1 MYTNESILPYVTKT
15 LPGFFPSGAELS
27 AEEIGDGN
35 INYVFRIKDANT
47 GKSLI
52 VKHAENE
59 LRCYKAR
66 FVGTDRNRIESEVL
80 EFQHRLAP
88 DYIPEVYLY
97 DDENK
102 NIFMQDMQGYQNMR
116 YELCE
121 HKMFANVAEHVADFC
136 AKVLINTTDMV
147 VGAMDKKELVKRY
160 TNVYPC
166 EITER
171 HVLTEPYQD
180 LEENGVC
187 PENETFMRT
196 MIYEN
201 DELKARVGML
211 KNTFQIKAQA
221 LIHGDLHTGSIFV
234 TPEKT
239 CILDPEFAF
248 YGPIGYDVGNFI
260 ANMVFAYAN
269 AEATMNDDTKKTEYI
284 EWILD
289 TIRSFLDLFVSK
301 SMQIMKE
308 KSKDYAMQSDS
319 FFKLYID
326 DILTDTASYAGTEL
340 IRRIVGSSG
349 VKDIK
354 SIENQKAK
362 AIAEKKCLDL
372 GIQLIM
378 NPEAF
383 KTGESYVNAVVAV

>member
-1 MYTNESILPYVTKT
+1 MYTNQSILPYVKAT
-15 LPGFFPSGAELS
+15 LPNFFPYGAELS

-35 INYVFRIKDANT
+35 INYVFRIKDSVT

-80 EFQHRLAP
+80 EFEHRLAP

-102 NIFMQDMQGYQNMR
+102 NIFMQDMKGYQNMR

-121 HKMFANVAEHVADFC
+121 HKIFVHAAEHIADFC
-136 AKVLINTTDMV
+136 SKVLINTTDMII
-147 VGAMDKKELVKRY
+147 GAMEKKELVKRY
-160 TNVYPC
+160 TNIYPC

-187 PENETFMRT
+187 PENDKFMRE

-201 DELKARVGML
+201 DELKSRVGML
-211 KNTFQIKAQA
+211 KNIFQTKAQA

-234 TPEKT
+234 TSEKT

-248 YGPIGYDVGNFI
+248 YGPIGYDIGNFI
-260 ANMVFAYAN
+260 ANMIFAYAN
-269 AEATMNDDTKKTEYI
+269 AEATMEPGSKKDEYI
-284 EWILD
+284 NWVLQ
-289 TIRSFLDLFVSK
+289 TIKSFLDAFVSK
-301 SMQIMKE
+301 SINIMKE
-308 KSKDYAMQSDS
+308 KSIDYAMQSDA
-319 FFKLYID
+319 FFELYME
-326 DILTDTASYAGTEL
+326 DILKDTASFAGTEL

-354 SIENQKAK
+354 SIENEHAK

-372 GIQLIM
+372 GIQFIM
-378 NPEAF
+378 HPETF
-383 KTGESYVNAVVAV
+383 KTGNSYIEAIVAI